1 MRAMDTVVLAS
12 ASPRRQELLKQM
24 GIPFI
29 VCAEEI
35 DESWDGSGDILEF
48 ACRLAKKKIESV
60 LTKRLVRGSRW
71 FIGADTLVICGK
83 RILGKPKNREEAESF
98 LKFIAGKSHRVIT
111 GVALYDRH
119 TDRYD
124 YTSETA
130 WVRFAPLEEEEVQWY
145 LNTGEWQGVAGGYRI
160 QQRAAC
166 FVESL
171 RGNYSTVMGL
181 PIRSIYVILKRNNY
195 PFFG

>member
-1 MRAMDTVVLAS
+1 MDTVVLAS
-12 ASPRRQELLKQM
+12 SSPRRQELLKQM

-35 DESWDGSGDILEF
+35 DERWDGSEDIQQF
-48 ACRLAKKKIESV
+48 ACSLAQRKIESV
-60 LTKRLVRGSRW
+60 LTKRLVQGSRW
-71 FIGADTLVICGK
+71 FIGADTLVVCGK
-83 RILGKPKNREEAESF
+83 RILGKPENRKEAETF
-98 LKFIAGKSHRVIT
+98 LKLLSGRSHRVIT

-119 TDRYD
+119 SQRYD
-124 YTSETA
+124 FTAETA
-130 WVRFAPLEEEEVQWY
+130 WVRFASLDEDEIRWY
-145 LNTGEWQGVAGGYRI
+145 LDTGEWQGVAGGYRI

-181 PIRSIYVILKRNNY
+181 PIRSIYVILKRNKY

>member
-1 MRAMDTVVLAS
+1 MDTVVLAS
-12 ASPRRQELLKQM
+12 SSPRRQELLKQM

-35 DESWDGSGDILEF
+35 DESWDGSGDIHQF
-48 ACRLAKKKIESV
+48 VCKLAQRKIESV

-71 FIGADTLVICGK
+71 FIGADTVVICGK
-83 RILGKPKNREEAESF
+83 RILGKPKNRDEAESF
-98 LKFIAGKSHRVIT
+98 LRILAGRSHRVIT

-119 TDRYD
+119 TNHYD

-130 WVRFAPLEEEEVQWY
+130 WVRFAPLEDGEIQWY

-166 FVESL
+166 FVETL

-195 PFFG
+195 PFYG

>member
-1 MRAMDTVVLAS
+1 MDTVVLAS
-12 ASPRRQELLKQM
+12 SSPRRQELLKQM

-29 VCAEEI
+29 VCSEEI
-35 DESWDGSGDILEF
+35 DESWDGSGDILHF
-48 ACRLAKKKIESV
+48 ACRLAQRKIESV
-60 LTKRLVRGSRW
+60 LSKRLVRGSRW
-71 FIGADTLVICGK
+71 FIGADTLVICRK
-83 RILGKPKNREEAESF
+83 RILGKPKNREEAETF
-98 LKFIAGKSHRVIT
+98 LKLLSGRSHRVTT

-119 TDRYD
+119 TNHYD

-130 WVRFAPLEEEEVQWY
+130 WVRFAPLQEEEIQWY

-166 FVESL
+166 FVETL

-195 PFFG
+195 PFYG

>member
-1 MRAMDTVVLAS
+1 MDTVVLAS
-12 ASPRRQELLKQM
+12 YSPRRQELLKQM
-24 GIPFI
+24 GVPFI

-35 DESWDGSGDILEF
+35 DETWDESENILEF
-48 ACRLAKKKIESV
+48 ACNLAKKKIDSV
-60 LTKRLVRGSRW
+60 LRKQLVRGSRW
-71 FIGADTLVICGK
+71 FIGADTVVMCRK
-83 RILGKPKNREEAESF
+83 RILGKPKSREEAESF
-98 LKFIAGKSHRVIT
+98 LKFLANKSHRVIT

-119 TDRYD
+119 TDHYD

-130 WVRFAPLEEEEVQWY
+130 WVRFAPLDEEEIQWY

-166 FVESL
+166 FVESI

-195 PFFG
+195 PFYG

>member
-1 MRAMDTVVLAS
+1 MDTVVLAS
-12 ASPRRQELLKQM
+12 SSPRRQELLKQM

-35 DESWDGSGDILEF
+35 DESWDGSVDIHEF
-48 ACRLAKKKIESV
+48 AYRLAQRKIERV

-83 RILGKPKNREEAESF
+83 RILGKPKNREEAETF
-98 LKFIAGKSHRVIT
+98 LKFLSGKSHRVIT

-119 TDRYD
+119 ANHYD
-124 YTSETA
+124 YISETA
-130 WVRFAPLEEEEVQWY
+130 WVRFAPLEEEEIRWY

-166 FVESL
+166 FVETL

-195 PFFG
+195 PFYG